1 MKPYL
6 ALAFGIALVAL
17 PAFAAGYKISPLVA
31 DQPGIA
37 PNTDPNLVNPWGL
50 AQVTDS
56 APVWVSDNG
65 TGKSTFYDRTSGV
78 LQFPVVTIPDGVPTG
93 IVAVP
98 NGIDFELTEG
108 ATSGRAYF
116 LFDSESGVISGWAP
130 SVDTNNAL
138 IGYNG
143 SDQGS
148 VYKGL
153 ALDTVHKHLL
163 AADFTNNQVQIFDTT
178 FTPIG
183 SFTDP
188 DLPKNFAPF
197 NVAVLNGNVY
207 VAFAKREKHGGDEID
222 GKGLGYID
230 VFDTNGVLQ
239 TQLIA
244 KGLLNAPWG
253 MAIAP
258 SNFGTFA
265 NDLLVGNFGDGKINV
280 YDPANGTFIGTVSNK
295 RGKPLKID
303 GLWAL
308 DPGPGKTTVTFSA
321 GTDGETH
328 GLLGLIKP
336 TK

>member
-6 ALAFGIALVAL
+6 ALAFGIALVAS
-17 PAFAAGYKISPLVA
+17 PAFAAGGYKIAPLVA

-56 APVWVSDNG
+56 APVWASDNG
-65 TGKSTFYDRTSGV
+65 TGVSTFYDRTSGV

-93 IVAVP
+93 VVAVP
-98 NGIDFELTEG
+98 TGINFELTEG

-116 LFDSESGVISGWAP
+116 LFDSEAGVISGWAP

-138 IGYNG
+138 VGYNG
-143 SDQGS
+143 SDLGS

-153 ALDTVHKHLL
+153 ALDTANKHLL
-163 AADFTNNQVQIFDTT
+163 AADFKNNQVQVLDTS
-178 FTPIG
+178 FAVIG
-183 SFTDP
+183 GFTDP
-188 DLPKNFAPF
+188 GLPKNFAPF
-197 NVAVLNGNVY
+197 NVAILNGSVY

-230 VFDTNGVLQ
+230 VFNTSGVLQ

-258 SNFGTFA
+258 ANFGTFA
-265 NDLLVGNFGDGKINV
+265 NDLLVGNFGDGRINV
-280 YDPANGTFIGTVSNK
+280 YDPANGNFLGTLSNPK
-295 RGKPLKID
+295 GKPLKID

-308 DPGPGKTTVTFSA
+308 DSGPGKATVTFSA
-321 GTDGETH
+321 GPDGETH
-328 GLLGLIKP
+328 GLLGLIKA
-336 TK
+336 K